1 MKLSLRLKAVIL
13 IILTMTLLSGTFLAV
28 SSRYMTA
35 AIDEQFRTRANDLA
49 RTVASSIEPDSA
61 ERVVQETMSVLE
73 KSETLVFSD
82 QWGTEEFNAYLEP
95 YQYIQSTPDFKNIL
109 HFLRRIQ
116 DVNDVDCIYLVAV
129 SPERKAAVYVVDA
142 AYEDACLPG
151 VLDPIYEFNTA
162 VLENPGI
169 GFPAYFTNTPEYGAL
184 VTAGCPVF
192 NDRNDIV
199 GYAMVD
205 ISMNEVRASQSA
217 AVRKLLA
224 ITLGVTLIVA
234 AISIIAIN
242 KAVVDPINQLTDAAE
257 RFRKD
262 NELQSHVFENL
273 NIHTG
278 DEIETLAESMALMEE
293 SLNRNI
299 ANLVQVSDALEK
311 SEKLAVKDAL
321 TGIRNKLG
329 YNREAERLEN
339 EIASGTAKFGLAM
352 IDLNFLKVMN
362 DEYGHEKGDLALINI
377 SKIICDIFLH
387 SPVFR
392 IGGDEFIVILQN
404 NDYDKAP
411 ELIKQFEDKID
422 AIAQDE
428 SLPPWERVSASLGC
442 AMYDPA
448 IDTGVDD
455 VFQRADKAMY
465 LRKIEMKTVRT

>member
-1 MKLSLRLKAVIL
+1 M
-13 IILTMTLLSGTFLAV
+13 
-28 SSRYMTA
+28 RY
-35 AIDEQFRTRANDLA
+35 R
-49 RTVASSIEPDSA
+49 
-61 ERVVQETMSVLE
+61 
-73 KSETLVFSD
+73 
-82 QWGTEEFNAYLEP
+82 
-95 YQYIQSTPDFKNIL
+95 
-109 HFLRRIQ
+109 
-116 DVNDVDCIYLVAV
+116 
-129 SPERKAAVYVVDA
+129 
-142 AYEDACLPG
+142 
-151 VLDPIYEFNTA
+151 
-162 VLENPGI
+162 
-169 GFPAYFTNTPEYGAL
+169 
-184 VTAGCPVF
+184 
-192 NDRNDIV
+192 
-199 GYAMVD
+199 
-205 ISMNEVRASQSA
+205 
-217 AVRKLLA
+217 
-224 ITLGVTLIVA
+224 
-234 AISIIAIN
+234 
-242 KAVVDPINQLTDAAE
+242 
-257 RFRKD
+257 
-262 NELQSHVFENL
+262 SHVFENL

-293 SLNRNI
+293 SLNRNVS
-299 ANLVQVSDALEK
+299 NLVQVSDALEK